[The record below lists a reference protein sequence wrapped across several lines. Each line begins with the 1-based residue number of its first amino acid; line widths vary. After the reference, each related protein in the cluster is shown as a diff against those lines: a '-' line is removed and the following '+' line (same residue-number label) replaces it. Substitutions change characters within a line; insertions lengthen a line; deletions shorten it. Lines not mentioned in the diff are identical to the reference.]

1 MFSDILYPRAL
12 GPLSVKDVRFQCGL
26 EHLLRLEG
34 LSLLL
39 EVLQTGGKDDFSM
52 HFDCDVSVYV
62 LLT

>member
-1 MFSDILYPRAL
+1 M
-12 GPLSVKDVRFQCGL
+12 RFQCGL

-39 EVLQTGGKDDFSM
+39 EVLETGGKDDFSM